1 MIESVDEEFDENDS
15 WKVNKKFAKNKQR
28 PRAASYDQQLIEIR
42 KKDHSDTASIIE
54 RVSCRS

>member
-28 PRAASYDQQLIEIR
+28 PRAASYD
-42 KKDHSDTASIIE
+42 
-54 RVSCRS
+54 